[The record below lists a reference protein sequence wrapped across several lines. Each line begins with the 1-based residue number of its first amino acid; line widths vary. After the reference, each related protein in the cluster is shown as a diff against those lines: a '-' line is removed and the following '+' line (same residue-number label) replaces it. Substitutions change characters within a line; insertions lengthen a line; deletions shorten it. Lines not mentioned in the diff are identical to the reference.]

1 MPIDSEHVING
12 VTQERNLVTELPGPR
27 SQALLA
33 RKADAVSSGVGIG
46 LPVFVTKAGVGI
58 VVDADGNALSDL
70 GSVNPT
76 VSQSEQMIIIYG
88 HNFVT
93 TVTKMREVTIS
104 YKFS

>member
-1 MPIDSEHVING
+1 M
-12 VTQERNLVTELPGPR
+12 
-27 SQALLA
+27 LA
-33 RKADAVSSGVGIG
+33 RNENAVPSGVGIE

-58 VVDADGNALSDL
+58 VVDADGHALSDL

-76 VSQSEQMIIIYG
+76 ASQSDQIIIIYG

-104 YKFS
+104 HKFS